1 MHENNRI
8 NNSNISKVCT
18 FAIYQFKGNKR
29 KQSVFN
35 VVFSCAATNSV
46 YNLILKKDEED
57 SFTSTFYDVKQLL
70 IKSFTSRFQIIF
82 CIRYYTK
89 FDK

>member
-1 MHENNRI
+1 MHDNNRI

-46 YNLILKKDEED
+46 YNSLKA
-57 SFTSTFYDVKQLL
+57 SQAVSNYFLYTLL
-70 IKSFTSRFQIIF
+70 YKIW
-82 CIRYYTK
+82 
-89 FDK
+89 

>member
-18 FAIYQFKGNKR
+18 FAIYQFKGSKR

-46 YNLILKKDEED
+46 YNSLKASQAGFKLFFVYVIIQNLINDNM
-57 SFTSTFYDVKQLL
+57 
-70 IKSFTSRFQIIF
+70 
-82 CIRYYTK
+82 CYYLSSVYLW
-89 FDK
+89 FFNFF